1 MIIIDAFGQGSE
13 EWTKA
18 RIGNPGASSFNR
30 IVTTKGEP
38 SKSRQ
43 EYLYELCGEIISGR
57 KTDGYSNQRM
67 ADALNAESES
77 RLYYELVHDVEVTQ
91 VALCYPNDLKRYH
104 TSPDGLILSEKAGF
118 ETKDAIPKVQA
129 KRLDKGT
136 LPTEHFT
143 QCQGGLLVTDYGYWI
158 FQSYCSG
165 MPTLTLRVER
175 DEAFIK
181 KLKEELE
188 RFCFDLDKMVKKIK
202 EITDGR
208 SK

>member
-1 MIIIDAFGQGSE
+1 MIIIDDFPQGSD
-13 EWTKA
+13 EWNEA
-18 RIGNPGASSFNR
+18 RVGNPGASSFHR
-30 IVTTKGEP
+30 IVTTKGAP

-43 EYLYELCGEIISGR
+43 DYIYELAGEIITGR
-57 KTDGYSNQRM
+57 KTEGYSNQRM
-67 ADALNAESES
+67 ADGLDAESES
-77 RLYYELVHDVEVTQ
+77 RSYYEFMHDVEITQ

-104 TSPDGLILSEKAGF
+104 ASPDGLILSEKAGF

-129 KRLDKGT
+129 KRLDKGK

-143 QCQGGLLVTDYGYWI
+143 QCQGGLLVTGYDYWV

-175 DEAFIK
+175 DETFIA

-188 RFCFDLDKMVKKIK
+188 RFVYDLDQTVKKIK
-202 EITDGR
+202 Q
-208 SK
+208 K